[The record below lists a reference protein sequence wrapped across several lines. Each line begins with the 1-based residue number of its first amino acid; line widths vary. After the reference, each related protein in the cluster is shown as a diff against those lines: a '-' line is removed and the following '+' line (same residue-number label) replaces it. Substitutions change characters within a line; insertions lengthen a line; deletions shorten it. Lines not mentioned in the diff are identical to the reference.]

1 MTFTPTTI
9 AGAYIVGLVPRSDE
23 RGWFLRTFDQQLF
36 AAIGHE
42 RPFVQ
47 MNHTLTRLCGALR
60 GLHFQYPPY
69 AESKLVR
76 CIRGC
81 VYDVIVDIRR
91 GSPTFLHWFGLELSP
106 DNHCAMYLPQG
117 CAHGFQALVN
127 DCEMFYCHTAE
138 YNPAHESGLRY
149 DDPRIGIRWPQ
160 LVTDISIRDQH
171 HAIIDDNF
179 VGVQV

>member
-1 MTFTPTTI
+1 MTFTPTPI
-9 AGAYIVGLVPRSDE
+9 AGAYMIGLMPQSDE
-23 RGWFLRTFDQQLF
+23 RGWFLRTFDQRLF
-36 AAIGHE
+36 AAISHN

-47 MNHTLTRLCGALR
+47 MNHTLTRLRGALR

-91 GSPTFLHWFGLELSP
+91 GSPTFLQWFGLELSP
-106 DNHCAMYLPQG
+106 DNGCAMYLPQG
-117 CAHGFQALVN
+117 CAHGFQTLVN

-138 YNPAHESGLRY
+138 YNPTHEGGLRY
-149 DDPRIGIRWPQ
+149 DDPRIGIRWP
-160 LVTDISIRDQH
+160 LPVTDISTRDQQH
-171 HAIIDDNF
+171 VMIGDNF
-179 VGVQV
+179 IGVEV